1 MSGSELDKAK
11 RRFQTALDALES
23 ASAVKASRSFSAAT
37 TDDEGAMRDEL
48 GRLMAEND
56 SLQIARRRDATLR
69 EEAIEKVDFA
79 IAALREALDDDATSG
94 GS

>member
-1 MSGSELDKAK
+1 
-11 RRFQTALDALES
+11 
-23 ASAVKASRSFSAAT
+23 
-37 TDDEGAMRDEL
+37 MRDEL